1 MPRPLSN
8 DLRERIV
15 RAVEGGLSRN
25 AAAKKYDVSVS
36 AVVKLMQRW
45 VSTRDYKP
53 QPVGGYRGHK
63 LSPYADVILE
73 IIKAK
78 PDATLEEIRALLGA
92 RKIKASRM
100 GVFRFLDYL
109 GQSYKKNGARQ
120 RARQARRQGGAAGMA
135 RKSRKT

>member
-25 AAAKKYDVSVS
+25 AAAKKYEVSIS

-45 VSTRDYKP
+45 AATQECKP
-53 QPVGGYRGHK
+53 RPVGGYRGHK
-63 LSPYADVILE
+63 LSPHEDVILE
-73 IIKAK
+73 IVKSR
-78 PDATLEEIRALLGA
+78 PDATLEEIRALLAA

-100 GVFRFLDYL
+100 GIFRFLDHL
-109 GQSYKKNGARQ
+109 GQSYKKNSARQ

-135 RKSRKT
+135 GKSGNP